1 MTAHSRRNR
10 RGRTEIDIATK
21 YFEEEEEKTKVI
33 MEKKKRQGASH
44 SPQKTPITKNTS
56 TQTQVEKKRKKK
68 NLNRKHSHS
77 TYSSKKSIPN
87 KQKRRTIVKK
97 SRERKKRLKRVRTQ
111 YFQRYNVQ

>member
-21 YFEEEEEKTKVI
+21 YFEEEKEKTKVI
-33 MEKKKRQGASH
+33 MEKKKRQKASH
-44 SPQKTPITKNTS
+44 SPQKTSHIPKTS
-56 TQTQVEKKRKKK
+56 TNTQVEKKRKNKYPD
-68 NLNRKHSHS
+68 RKQSHS
-77 TYSSKKSIPN
+77 TYLTKKNITN

-111 YFQRYNVQ
+111 YFQRYNV